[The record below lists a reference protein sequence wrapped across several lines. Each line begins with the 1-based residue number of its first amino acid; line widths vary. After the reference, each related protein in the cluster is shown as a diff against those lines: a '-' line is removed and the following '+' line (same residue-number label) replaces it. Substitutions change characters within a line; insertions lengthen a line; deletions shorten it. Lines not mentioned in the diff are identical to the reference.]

1 MQERRQLQAVL
12 RGQKIIY
19 SDRINPA
26 DIGHHRMSPY
36 ILCRSDPDNISC
48 RKEDFRMNEDRN
60 VQTKP
65 GGDKM
70 NENRIEMNGVTYE
83 VHRVHRGHDTA
94 GGIIRQRLM
103 EAKSQVSPLT
113 KNSSRDYNITR
124 GAGMSKEAR

>member
-1 MQERRQLQAVL
+1 MRKSERRQLQAVL
-12 RGQKIIY
+12 RGQKTAIIY
-19 SDRINPA
+19 DSDR
-26 DIGHHRMSPY
+26 G
-36 ILCRSDPDNISC
+36 DPDSISC

-65 GGDKM
+65 RGDKM

>member
-1 MQERRQLQAVL
+1 
-12 RGQKIIY
+12 
-19 SDRINPA
+19 
-26 DIGHHRMSPY
+26 
-36 ILCRSDPDNISC
+36 
-48 RKEDFRMNEDRN
+48 MNEDRN

-65 GGDKM
+65 GGDKR